1 MVSMVSET
9 GYQHMKL
16 GISSEDLEDLIATRL
31 DLMKK
36 VCTTVKAQEMK
47 IGNWG

>member
-1 MVSMVSET
+1 
-9 GYQHMKL
+9 MKL
-16 GISSEDLEDLIATRL
+16 GISSKDLQDLIATRL

-36 VCTTVKAQEMK
+36 VCTAVKAQEME